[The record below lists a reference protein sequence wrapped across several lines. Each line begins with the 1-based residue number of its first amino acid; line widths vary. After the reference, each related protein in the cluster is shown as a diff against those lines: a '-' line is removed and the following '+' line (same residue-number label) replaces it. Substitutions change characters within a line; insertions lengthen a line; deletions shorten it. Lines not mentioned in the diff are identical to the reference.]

1 LNPMNNG
8 EVLIISVPALTEERR
23 KELAK
28 QARAAG
34 EHAKVGLRNARKE
47 ANDEIKSAKDDG
59 LSEDEAKAAET
70 NVQQLTDGFVKRIEE
85 RVSTKEADIM
95 TV

>member
-1 LNPMNNG
+1 M
-8 EVLIISVPALTEERR
+8 
-23 KELAK
+23 
-28 QARAAG
+28 
-34 EHAKVGLRNARKE
+34 RNARKE